1 MFSGHSV
8 SRNSCL
14 NQKYEFGEESERNS
28 TLPVL
33 RGDRVECIEIGQRN
47 GEFCCKIL
55 DFYHSKGNGPVAGTW
70 PLQHTI
76 CHIAHHAHIAKAA
89 LNGVADC
96 EECRKVVVPSCQR
109 VLDPTHGEVWEASVV
124 LCLGCNL

>member
-33 RGDRVECIEIGQRN
+33 RGDRVECI
-47 GEFCCKIL
+47 L

-76 CHIAHHAHIAKAA
+76 CHIAHHAHLAKAA

-124 LCLGCNL
+124 LRVGCNL